1 MDIEYALRSMPRE
14 LREKVKEAIDK
25 YNRTGNR
32 EYAELAIS
40 ILQKFDNDSAVRELV
55 RTLKR

>member
-1 MDIEYALRSMPRE
+1 MDIENALRNMPYE
-14 LREKVKEAIDK
+14 LRNKVKEVVDQ

-40 ILQKFDNDSAVRELV
+40 ILQKFDDDYAVRELV